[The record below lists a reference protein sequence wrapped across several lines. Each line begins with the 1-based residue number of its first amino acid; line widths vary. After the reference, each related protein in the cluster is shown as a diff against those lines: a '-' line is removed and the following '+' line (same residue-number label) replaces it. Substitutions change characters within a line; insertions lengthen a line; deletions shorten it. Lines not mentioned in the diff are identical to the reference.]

1 MGYLGR
7 VFGGGLG
14 WAIAGPIGGLIGWWL
29 GSRLDEEEAQQRE
42 TLGPSNGSKP
52 GDFAV
57 ALMVVLAKVLK
68 ADGRVLKSELEY
80 VKHYLLHAFSYE
92 DAREMLHLLKNL
104 LEQDYYLYEVADQIN
119 RHLNEAEKL
128 QLIHVLFGL
137 SQADGEV
144 HPREVEVI
152 EEVARYL
159 HIPEQS
165 FQSIKAMFA
174 PDTEPWYEILGVSPS
189 ASDEE
194 IKKAYHHLATLYHPD
209 KLQHLGPEFKELAE
223 QKFKTIN
230 EAYQHIRA
238 QRGF

>member
-7 VFGGGLG
+7 IFGGGLG

-29 GSRLDEEEAQQRE
+29 GSRLDEEEEQQRE
-42 TLGPSNGSKP
+42 TLKSPQESKP

-57 ALMVVLAKVLK
+57 ALMVIFAKVLK

-80 VKHYLLHAFSYE
+80 VKSFLLHNFSYE

-104 LEQDYYLYEVADQIN
+104 LEQDYYIYEVADQIN
-119 RHLNEAEKL
+119 QHLSEPEKL

-144 HPREVEVI
+144 HPKEVEVI

-174 PDTEPWYEILGVSPS
+174 PNTDRWYEILGVSPA
-189 ASDEE
+189 ASNEE
-194 IKKAYHHLATLYHPD
+194 IKKAYHRLAAQYHPD
-209 KLQHLGPEFKELAE
+209 KVQHLGPEFTQLAE
-223 QKFKTIN
+223 QKFKAIN
-230 EAYQHIRA
+230 EAYQHVRA